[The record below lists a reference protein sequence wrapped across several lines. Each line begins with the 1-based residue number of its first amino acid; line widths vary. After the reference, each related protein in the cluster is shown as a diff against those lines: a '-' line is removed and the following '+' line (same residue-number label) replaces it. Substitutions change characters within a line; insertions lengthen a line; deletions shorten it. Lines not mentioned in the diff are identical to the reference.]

1 MKMNIVPFREF
12 WADCYS
18 TAIYSIL
25 VSKTSIDKLF
35 VYNNNYQ
42 YKKTR
47 IDFDDGNILWSIKSQ
62 MDMSHIT
69 ERVLKNISSINFL
82 EEEEPILV
90 LKSLLYQQ
98 KVVFLGVDIYYWIED
113 NFNWHR
119 NHFNHY
125 SLINGFNEK
134 TGFFYVLETGAKGY
148 KEYEI
153 SEKDLLNAMKGFT
166 GKNSMIA
173 EVNNDNTE
181 YASYSKKEFVEN
193 ARNIINS
200 INEIIEMQDVF
211 LVEDDS
217 VKERYWTVLDHV
229 QIHLYE
235 MESRQRA
242 NGLLISNFCVDN
254 NKNIY
259 VNKFDRLEKKYDNL
273 KNLVLK
279 SNVGRKYISLF
290 DLKSEIIKTLEKEK
304 EIWQDIIYNG
314 LIN

>member
-1 MKMNIVPFREF
+1 M
-12 WADCYS
+12 
-18 TAIYSIL
+18 
-25 VSKTSIDKLF
+25 
-35 VYNNNYQ
+35 
-42 YKKTR
+42 
-47 IDFDDGNILWSIKSQ
+47 
-62 MDMSHIT
+62 
-69 ERVLKNISSINFL
+69 
-82 EEEEPILV
+82 
-90 LKSLLYQQ
+90 
-98 KVVFLGVDIYYWIED
+98 
-113 NFNWHR
+113 
-119 NHFNHY
+119 
-125 SLINGFNEK
+125 
-134 TGFFYVLETGAKGY
+134 ETGAKGY

-242 NGLLISNFCVDN
+242 NGLLISNFSVDN

>member
-98 KVVFLGVDIYYWIED
+98 KVVFLGVDIYHWIED

-153 SEKDLLNAMKGFT
+153 SEKELLNAMKGFT

-200 INEIIEMQDVF
+200 IDEIIEMQDVF

-242 NGLLISNFCVDN
+242 NGLLISNFSVDN

>member
-1 MKMNIVPFREF
+1 MNIVPFREF

-242 NGLLISNFCVDN
+242 NGLLISNFSVDN